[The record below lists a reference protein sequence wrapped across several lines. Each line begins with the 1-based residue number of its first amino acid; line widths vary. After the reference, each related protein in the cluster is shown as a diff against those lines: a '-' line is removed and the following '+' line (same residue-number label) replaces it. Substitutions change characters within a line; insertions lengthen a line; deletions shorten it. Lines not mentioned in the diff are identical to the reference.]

1 MAQISKMYKF
11 EMYFS
16 KKILYTYIVSS
27 NNIQYFVRNR
37 QGKEHTAQTKN
48 LCTTYSCQLNLADA
62 KLESLE
68 MSTM

>member
-1 MAQISKMYKF
+1 M
-11 EMYFS
+11 
-16 KKILYTYIVSS
+16 YIVSS

-37 QGKEHTAQTKN
+37 QEKEHTAQTKN
-48 LCTTYSCQLNLADA
+48 LCTTYLCQLNLADA

>member
-1 MAQISKMYKF
+1 M
-11 EMYFS
+11 
-16 KKILYTYIVSS
+16 YIVSS
-27 NNIQYFVRNR
+27 NNIQYFVINR

-48 LCTTYSCQLNLADA
+48 LSTTYLCQFADA

>member
-1 MAQISKMYKF
+1 
-11 EMYFS
+11 MYFS
-16 KKILYTYIVSS
+16 KKKGLHVYIVSS

-48 LCTTYSCQLNLADA
+48 LCTTYLRQLNLADA

-68 MSTM
+68 MRTM

>member
-48 LCTTYSCQLNLADA
+48 LCTTYLCQLNLADA